1 MKKTITLLVA
11 AFLAVNGLMAQSVA
25 DGINDLNSS
34 FKVQSAIDIL
44 KKDYDAKPKDP
55 QAIYWYGQAL
65 IGGNEVTKA
74 QMDAAK
80 AVYQKALTD
89 GVNEPL
95 IWVGM
100 GHIDMLEGGDINAA
114 KQKFEQAITAT
125 TPTKGRH
132 KGEPSV
138 EVLMAIGRANADGG
152 SKIGDPNYGIE
163 KLKQAAALDPK
174 NAMAYVYIGICYLKL
189 GGGNGGEAVKAF
201 EQATTIDPKNVL
213 AYYRIGMVYLSQN
226 NEESFMPAFGKAI
239 DVDPTFPDTYLALF
253 EYYKNR
259 NVDMAK
265 TNLDKFIKYADKDP
279 QNDFY
284 LADYLYQAGKYQ
296 ESLAKEKEIETS
308 MGGTDKL
315 PGLNLLYAYN
325 YLKLS
330 DSLQAKQNIDQYFK
344 LEPTDKIKPADYEL
358 AVKIYSKFPESA
370 NDAVKYIQAAIQS
383 DTSKVNKINYMAQAA
398 DLMAKAKNYKAQLD
412 WLLQAQTLKGTWSEY
427 DYYNISNVAYQA
439 ADYPKVMNVA
449 ANYIKAFPDKP
460 QGYYFNVMAAKALDT
475 TSNPGI
481 AIPALQQQIDF
492 LMKDSVKNQRFIII
506 DYYYIMGY
514 YNDRAKDYE
523 KALDIC
529 NKILEL
535 IPNDPD
541 MLKIKVAIE
550 GNIKKQKLM
559 EGKQPQT
566 DSTGTKAAGGA
577 GGATKN

>member
-11 AFLAVNGLMAQSVA
+11 AFLVVNGLVAQSMA

-44 KKDYDAKPKDP
+44 KKIYDSKPKDP

-65 IGGNEVTKA
+65 IGGNDVTKT

-95 IWVGM
+95 IWVGIA
-100 GHIDMLEGGDINAA
+100 HIDLLEGGDLNAA

-138 EVLMAIGRANADGG
+138 EILEAIGRANADGG
-152 SKIGDPNYGIE
+152 SKVGDPQYGIE

-174 NAMAYVYIGICYLKL
+174 NSMVYVYMGICYLKL
-189 GGGNGGEAVKAF
+189 GGENGGEAVKAF

-226 NEESFMPAFGKAI
+226 NEDALMPAFGKAI

-253 EYYKNR
+253 EFYKNR

-296 ESLAKEKEIETS
+296 ESLAKEKEIQQS
-308 MGGTDKL
+308 LGGTTNQL

-325 YLKLS
+325 YYKLG
-330 DSLQAKQNIDQYFK
+330 DSIQAKQNIDTYFK

-370 NDAVKYIQAAIQS
+370 TDAVKYIDAAIQS
-383 DTSKVNKINYMAQAA
+383 DTSKVNKINYMTQAA
-398 DLMAKAKNYKAQLD
+398 DLFAKAKNYKEQLN
-412 WLLQAQTLKGTWSEY
+412 WLLKAQALKGTWSEY

-439 ADYPKVMNVA
+439 ADYPKVMEVA

-475 TSNPGI
+475 TTNPGI
-481 AIPALQQQIDF
+481 AIPALQQQIDY
-492 LMKDSVKNQRFIII
+492 LMKDSVKNQRFIVI
-506 DYYYIMGY
+506 DYYYMMGY
-514 YNDRAKDYE
+514 YNDRAKDYA
-523 KALDIC
+523 KALDVC
-529 NKILEL
+529 DKILAL

-541 MLKIKVAIE
+541 MLKIRAVIE
-550 GNIKKQKLM
+550 KNMKDNLKFQKSA
-559 EGKQPQT
+559 T
-566 DSTGTKAAGGA
+566 DSSGTKADAGA
-577 GGATKN
+577 GGTKN

>member
-11 AFLAVNGLMAQSVA
+11 AFLVVNGLVAQSMA

-44 KKDYDAKPKDP
+44 KKIYDSKPKDP

-65 IGGNEVTKA
+65 IGGNDVTKT

-95 IWVGM
+95 IWVGAA
-100 GHIDMLEGGDINAA
+100 HIDLLEGGDLNAA

-138 EVLMAIGRANADGG
+138 EILEAIGRANADGG
-152 SKIGDPNYGIE
+152 SKVGDPQYGID

-174 NAMAYVYIGICYLKL
+174 NSMVYVYMGICYLKL
-189 GGGNGGEAVKAF
+189 GGENGGEAVKAF

-226 NEESFMPAFGKAI
+226 NEDALMPAFGKAI
-239 DVDPTFPDTYLALF
+239 DADPTFPDTYLALF
-253 EYYKNR
+253 EFYKNR

-296 ESLAKEKEIETS
+296 ESLAKEKEIQQS
-308 MGGTDKL
+308 LGGTTNQL

-325 YLKLS
+325 YYKLG
-330 DSLQAKQNIDQYFK
+330 DSIQAKQNIDTYFK
-344 LEPTDKIKPADYEL
+344 LEPTDKVKPADYEL

-370 NDAVKYIQAAIQS
+370 TDAVKYIDAAIQS
-383 DTSKVNKINYMAQAA
+383 DTSKVNKINYMTQAA
-398 DLMAKAKNYKAQLD
+398 DLFAKAKNYKGQLD
-412 WLLQAQTLKGTWSEY
+412 WLLKAQALKGTWSEY

-439 ADYPKVMNVA
+439 ADYPKVMDIA

-475 TSNPGI
+475 TTNPGI

-492 LMKDSVKNQRFIII
+492 LMKDSVKNQRFIVI
-506 DYYYIMGY
+506 DYYYMMGY
-514 YNDRAKDYE
+514 YNDRAKDYA
-523 KALDIC
+523 KALDVC
-529 NKILEL
+529 DKILAL

-541 MLKIKVAIE
+541 MLKIRSVIE
-550 GNIKKQKLM
+550 KNMKDNLKFQKSA
-559 EGKQPQT
+559 T
-566 DSTGTKAAGGA
+566 DSSGTKAAAGA
-577 GGATKN
+577 GGTKN

>member
-11 AFLAVNGLMAQSVA
+11 AFLVVNGLVAQSMA

-44 KKDYDAKPKDP
+44 KKIYDSKPKDP

-65 IGGNEVTKA
+65 IGGNDVSKT
-74 QMDAAK
+74 QMEAAK

-95 IWVGM
+95 IWVGVA
-100 GHIDMLEGGDINAA
+100 HIDLLEGGDINAA

-125 TPTKGRH
+125 TPTKGKH

-138 EVLMAIGRANADGG
+138 EILEAIGRANADGG
-152 SKIGDPNYGIE
+152 SKIGDPQYGIE

-174 NAMAYVYIGICYLKL
+174 NSMVYVYMGICYLKL
-189 GGGNGGEAVKAF
+189 GGENGGEAVKAF
-201 EQATTIDPKNVL
+201 EQATNIDPKNVL

-226 NEESFMPAFGKAI
+226 NEDAFMPAFGKAI

-296 ESLAKEKEIETS
+296 ESLAKEKEIQQS
-308 MGGTDKL
+308 IGGSTDQL

-325 YLKLS
+325 YYKLG
-330 DSLQAKQNIDQYFK
+330 DSIQAKQNIEKYFK

-370 NDAVKYIQAAIQS
+370 NDAVKYIDAAIQT
-383 DTSKVNKINYMAQAA
+383 DTSKVNKINYMTQAA
-398 DLMAKAKNYKAQLD
+398 DLMAKAKNYKAELD
-412 WLLQAQTLKGTWSEY
+412 WLLKAQALKGTWSEY

-439 ADYPKVMNVA
+439 ADYPKVMEVA

-481 AIPALQQQIDF
+481 AIPALQQQIDY
-492 LMKDSVKNQRFIII
+492 LMKDSVKNQRFIVI
-506 DYYYIMGY
+506 DYYYMMGY
-514 YNDRAKDYE
+514 YNDRAKDYA

-529 NKILEL
+529 DKILAL
-535 IPNDPD
+535 IPNDPE
-541 MLKIKVAIE
+541 MLKIRSVIE
-550 GNIKKQKLM
+550 KNMKDNLKFQKSAS
-559 EGKQPQT
+559 
-566 DSTGTKAAGGA
+566 DSTGTKAAAGA
-577 GGATKN
+577 GGTKN

>member
-1 MKKTITLLVA
+1 
-11 AFLAVNGLMAQSVA
+11 
-25 DGINDLNSS
+25 
-34 FKVQSAIDIL
+34 
-44 KKDYDAKPKDP
+44 
-55 QAIYWYGQAL
+55 
-65 IGGNEVTKA
+65 
-74 QMDAAK
+74 MDAAK

-95 IWVGM
+95 IWVGAA
-100 GHIDMLEGGDINAA
+100 HIDLLEGGDLNAA

-138 EVLMAIGRANADGG
+138 EILEAIGRANADGG
-152 SKIGDPNYGIE
+152 SKVGDPQYGID

-174 NAMAYVYIGICYLKL
+174 NSMVYVYMGICYLKL
-189 GGGNGGEAVKAF
+189 GGENGGEAVKAF

-226 NEESFMPAFGKAI
+226 NEDALMPAFGKAI
-239 DVDPTFPDTYLALF
+239 DADPTFPDTYLALF
-253 EYYKNR
+253 EFYKNR

-296 ESLAKEKEIETS
+296 ESLAKEKEIQQS
-308 MGGTDKL
+308 LGGTTNQL

-325 YLKLS
+325 YYKLG
-330 DSLQAKQNIDQYFK
+330 DSIQAKQNIDTYFK
-344 LEPTDKIKPADYEL
+344 LEPTDKVKPADYEL

-370 NDAVKYIQAAIQS
+370 TDAVKYIDAAIQS
-383 DTSKVNKINYMAQAA
+383 DTSKVNKINYMTQAA
-398 DLMAKAKNYKAQLD
+398 DLFAKAKNYKGQLD
-412 WLLQAQTLKGTWSEY
+412 WLLKAQALKGTWSEY

-439 ADYPKVMNVA
+439 ADYPKVMDIA

-475 TSNPGI
+475 TTNPGI

-492 LMKDSVKNQRFIII
+492 LMKDSVKNQRFIVI
-506 DYYYIMGY
+506 DYYYMMGY
-514 YNDRAKDYE
+514 YNDRAKDYA
-523 KALDIC
+523 KALDVC
-529 NKILEL
+529 DKILAL

-541 MLKIKVAIE
+541 MLKIRSVIE
-550 GNIKKQKLM
+550 KNMKDNLKFQKSA
-559 EGKQPQT
+559 T
-566 DSTGTKAAGGA
+566 DSSGTKAAAGA
-577 GGATKN
+577 GGTKN

>member
-1 MKKTITLLVA
+1 MMKKTITLLVA
-11 AFLAVNGLMAQSVA
+11 AFLVVNGLVAQSMA

-44 KKDYDAKPKDP
+44 KKIYDSKPKDP

-65 IGGNEVTKA
+65 IGGNDVTKT
-74 QMDAAK
+74 QMEAAK

-95 IWVGM
+95 IWVGAA
-100 GHIDMLEGGDINAA
+100 HIDLLEGGDLNAA

-138 EVLMAIGRANADGG
+138 EILEAIGRANADGG
-152 SKIGDPNYGIE
+152 SKVGDPQYGID

-174 NAMAYVYIGICYLKL
+174 NSMVYIYMGICYLKL
-189 GGGNGGEAVKAF
+189 GGENGGEAVKAF
-201 EQATTIDPKNVL
+201 EQAATIDPKNVL

-226 NEESFMPAFGKAI
+226 NEDALMPAFGKAI
-239 DVDPTFPDTYLALF
+239 DADPTFPDTYLALF
-253 EYYKNR
+253 EFYKNK

-296 ESLAKEKEIETS
+296 ESLAKEKEIQQS
-308 MGGTDKL
+308 LGGTTNQL

-325 YLKLS
+325 YYKLG
-330 DSLQAKQNIDQYFK
+330 DSIQAKQNIDTYFK
-344 LEPTDKIKPADYEL
+344 LEPTDKVKPADYEL

-370 NDAVKYIQAAIQS
+370 TDAVKYIDAAIQS
-383 DTSKVNKINYMAQAA
+383 DTSKVNKINYMTQAA
-398 DLMAKAKNYKAQLD
+398 DLFAKAKNYKEQLN
-412 WLLQAQTLKGTWSEY
+412 WLLKAQALKGTWSEY

-439 ADYPKVMNVA
+439 ADYPKVMEVA

-475 TSNPGI
+475 TTNPGI
-481 AIPALQQQIDF
+481 AIPALQQQIDY
-492 LMKDSVKNQRFIII
+492 LMKDSVKNQRFIVI
-506 DYYYIMGY
+506 DYYYMMGY
-514 YNDRAKDYE
+514 YNDRAKDYA
-523 KALDIC
+523 KALDVC
-529 NKILEL
+529 DKILAL

-541 MLKIKVAIE
+541 MLKIRSVIE
-550 GNIKKQKLM
+550 KNMKDNLKFQKSA
-559 EGKQPQT
+559 T
-566 DSTGTKAAGGA
+566 DSSGSKDAAAAGG
-577 GGATKN
+577 TKN

>member
-11 AFLAVNGLMAQSVA
+11 AFLVVNGLVAQSMA

-44 KKDYDAKPKDP
+44 KKIYDSKPKDP

-65 IGGNEVTKA
+65 IGGNDVTKT
-74 QMDAAK
+74 QMEAAK

-95 IWVGM
+95 IWVGTA
-100 GHIDMLEGGDINAA
+100 HIDLLEGGDLNAA

-138 EVLMAIGRANADGG
+138 EILEAIGRANADGG
-152 SKIGDPNYGIE
+152 SKVGDPQYGIE

-174 NAMAYVYIGICYLKL
+174 NSMVYIYMGICYLKL
-189 GGGNGGEAVKAF
+189 GGENGGEAVKAF
-201 EQATTIDPKNVL
+201 EQAATIDPKNVL

-226 NEESFMPAFGKAI
+226 NEDALMPAFGKAI
-239 DVDPTFPDTYLALF
+239 DADPTFPDTYLALF
-253 EYYKNR
+253 EFYKNK

-296 ESLAKEKEIETS
+296 ESLAKEKEIQQS
-308 MGGTDKL
+308 LGGTTDQL

-325 YLKLS
+325 YYKLG
-330 DSLQAKQNIDQYFK
+330 DSIQAKQNIETYFK

-370 NDAVKYIQAAIQS
+370 TDAVKYIDAAIQS
-383 DTSKVNKINYMAQAA
+383 DTSKVNKINYMTQAA
-398 DLMAKAKNYKAQLD
+398 DLFAKAKNYKEQLN
-412 WLLQAQTLKGTWSEY
+412 WLLKAQALKGSWSEY

-439 ADYPKVMNVA
+439 ADYPKVMEVA

-475 TSNPGI
+475 TTNPGI

-492 LMKDSVKNQRFIII
+492 LMKDSVKNQRFIVI
-506 DYYYIMGY
+506 DYYYMMGY
-514 YNDRAKDYE
+514 YNDRAKDYA
-523 KALDIC
+523 KALDVC
-529 NKILEL
+529 DKILAL

-541 MLKIKVAIE
+541 MLKIRSVIE
-550 GNIKKQKLM
+550 KNMKDNLKFQKSA
-559 EGKQPQT
+559 T
-566 DSTGTKAAGGA
+566 DSSGTKSAAGAA
-577 GGATKN
+577 GTKN